1 MLTTHVASQGL
12 AEELKRS
19 GWPQEGSTFYWLR
32 QGGSEWIIVQHML
45 LETYLDDTGHLRF
58 STRGNTEVIAAPL
71 ASELMERMPPEVEAH
86 RYEDADTKNWV
97 AVLRVEDDWSK
108 YHHLEVADTLPD
120 ALAKLAL
127 HLIQENKLNLE

>member
-1 MLTTHVASQGL
+1 MLTTHVVSQGL

-19 GWPQEGSTFYWLR
+19 GWPQEGSTFVWIKTKHAKGIYFVTEAIKSLLTMPDT
-32 QGGSEWIIVQHML
+32 EWCAL
-45 LETYLDDTGHLRF
+45 
-58 STRGNTEVIAAPL
+58 PL